1 MEGINGPI
9 SLSIVMTGRDDA
21 YGDSD
26 TDGTRNLSFT
36 PIPYIERLTKSL
48 QMISDGF
55 TAEGISSEIVLVD
68 WAPQGE
74 KFLYKNPLIRQLAEE
89 INLRV
94 VIVKS
99 QRVKAMGLNP
109 KGFDEFFAKN
119 VGIRNSTGE
128 FLLLTN
134 SDAWPDKELLTQ
146 SANFV
151 KSRNFN
157 NYARPTS
164 RIDLGP
170 DGNPT
175 GEGQT
180 FNVLDLGGYI
190 GTPAAG
196 DYVLTRLQNVLHV
209 QGYNE
214 STSRRRSRTRQAG
227 IDGQLLM
234 SLYLR
239 GIHPFKL
246 KGSVIT
252 YDHNKIKRRDYG
264 VAEESYQNDSN
275 WGLADI
281 KVEFIEANVT
291 MYGHI
296 NRSQRLGKA
305 GRKIIRKYRTA
316 QGLAYS
322 GEIETLLFIL
332 FKRVRDYE

>member
-1 MEGINGPI
+1 MERIIGPI
-9 SLSIVMTGRDDA
+9 SLSIVMTGRDDD

-36 PIPYIERLTKSL
+36 PIPYVMRLTKSL

-55 TAEGISSEIVLVD
+55 TAVGISSEIVLVD

-74 KFLYKNPLIRQLAEE
+74 KFLYKNPSVRKLAEE
-89 INLRV
+89 INLRII
-94 VIVKS
+94 IVSS

-119 VGIRNSTGE
+119 VGIRNSAGE

-134 SDAWPDKELLTQ
+134 SDAWPNEELLTQ
-146 SANFV
+146 SADFV
-151 KSRNFN
+151 NSRNFN

-175 GEGQT
+175 GEGPT
-180 FNVLDLGGYI
+180 FNGLDLGGYI

-196 DYVLTRLQNVLHV
+196 DYVLTRLQNVLNV

-214 STSRRRSRTRQAG
+214 STSRRRSKTRQAG

-234 SLYLR
+234 SPYLR

-246 KGSVIT
+246 RGSVLT

-264 VAEESYQNDSN
+264 VAEESYQNESN
-275 WGLADI
+275 WGLADV
-281 KVEFIEANVT
+281 KAEFCEVNVT
-291 MYGHI
+291 IYDHI
-296 NRSQRLGKA
+296 NRRQHLGKVV
-305 GRKIIRKYRTA
+305 RKIFRKYRTA
-316 QGLAYS
+316 QSLINS
-322 GEIETLLFIL
+322 GQMKTLLSIL